1 MLMRRTTAL
10 RPCWLHGDLSVR
22 LLPAPWSLCPDGAW
36 LPVGSHQMSFISVSA
51 ATSPPPAAHP
61 SRTLAWRRP
70 PAAPLLE
77 GAHAC
82 PQEGG
87 LGAWDIISHGPAPAP
102 SAGPAGLRHEGP
114 HRGSQGL
121 GTSVADMPTHLSKEA
136 RLCRGPVGGLGRA
149 PLCLGLPLSIS
160 RMTGSHLGGGGGTL
174 PLQGVQ

>member
-1 MLMRRTTAL
+1 MRRTTAL
-10 RPCWLHGDLSVR
+10 RPCWLHGDPSVC

-36 LPVGSHQMSFISVSA
+36 LPAGSHQISFISVSA

-82 PQEGG
+82 LQEGR
-87 LGAWDIISHGPAPAP
+87 LGAWDTISHGPVPAP
-102 SAGPAGLRHEGP
+102 SAGPAGLRYEGP

-121 GTSVADMPTHLSKEA
+121 GTSVADVPTHLSEEA
-136 RLCRGPVGGLGRA
+136 R
-149 PLCLGLPLSIS
+149 LCLGLPLSIS
-160 RMTGSHLGGGGGTL
+160 RMTGVPSGRGEGGIL